1 MVTGKPLLTAEQIS
15 HRVRE
20 LGDMI
25 TEDYSGKKLLAVGIL
40 KGAFMFFSDLVKKI
54 RVPLT
59 VDFIIASSYV
69 KTGTSGEVKIHYD
82 IRDDISGKN
91 VLLVERSEEH
101 TSELQ
106 SH

>member
-40 KGAFMFFSDLVKKI
+40 KGA
-54 RVPLT
+54 
-59 VDFIIASSYV
+59 
-69 KTGTSGEVKIHYD
+69 
-82 IRDDISGKN
+82 
-91 VLLVERSEEH
+91 
-101 TSELQ
+101 
-106 SH
+106 